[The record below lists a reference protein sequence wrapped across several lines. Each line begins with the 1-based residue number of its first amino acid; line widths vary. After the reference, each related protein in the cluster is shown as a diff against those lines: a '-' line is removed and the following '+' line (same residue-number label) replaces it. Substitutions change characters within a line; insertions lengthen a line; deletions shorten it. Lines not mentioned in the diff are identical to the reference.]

1 MNLFRKP
8 VTWVVAVLAAVVLS
22 IGLYLFQP
30 WRLFTTV
37 EVNEALPA
45 VPAPAAPAPVA
56 SAPARTG
63 APAIEELAGGRFR
76 SHEHTTEGAA
86 KILRLPNGDRVLRIE
101 NLSTSDGPD
110 LRVWLSDQPVTDD
123 WYSVGKGRTLE
134 LGHLKGNKGDANYAI
149 PAGADLDVLKSVTIW
164 CKRFGVSF
172 GAAALA

>member
-45 VPAPAAPAPVA
+45 VPAPAA
-56 SAPARTG
+56 SAPAG
-63 APAIEELAGGRFR
+63 APAVQRLAGGRFR
-76 SHEHTTEGAA
+76 SHEHPTKGTAT
-86 KILRLPNGDRVLRIE
+86 ILRLPNGDRVLRIE

-110 LRVWLSDQPVTDD
+110 LRVWLTDQPVTGD
-123 WYSVGKGRTLE
+123 WFSVGKGRTLE
-134 LGHLKGNKGDANYAI
+134 LGHLKGNKGNANYAI
-149 PAGADLDVLKSVTIW
+149 PAGADLGVLKSVTIW
-164 CKRFGVSF
+164 CKRFSVSF